1 MKAFKYIVI
10 LLCIVFIGGAVFYSL
25 KDGSIENQQEVI
37 IDAPA
42 PLVYDALSNFS
53 SWEQWNDHLDLEGLK
68 DDQKMLLNDV
78 DAIVD
83 YKYNEDEFGTLKIAS
98 LDSLSSAQF
107 DFVSKKGTSLT
118 LNVQIDTTEGNATK
132 LKTTVT
138 GNRDLTDKI
147 VADLFSDEITEE
159 MIPALQEPFEKSLN
173 SALQKMMAQFEI
185 SEPFETTTS
194 GGYHLMMTQSTNLGY
209 VQELRKKLEA
219 AVVNYMR
226 RQNIAASGPTKL
238 IYDQVDQQNG
248 TAIITV
254 AVPVAEKIVTEVNS
268 TIICAY
274 KNPVMAVRCT
284 LVGDIK
290 NLDLAKTKINKFIDQ
305 QGLSRSSYAPWEVYR
320 KDASDVYNPA
330 EQITEVYIPVE

>member
-1 MKAFKYIVI
+1 M
-10 LLCIVFIGGAVFYSL
+10 FYSL
-25 KDGSIENQQEVI
+25 KDGSVEHQQENTVN
-37 IDAPA
+37 APA
-42 PLVYDALSNFS
+42 PLVYDALSDLS
-53 SWEQWNDHLDLEGLK
+53 SWGRWNDHVNLEDLN
-68 DDQKMLLNDV
+68 DDQRILLNDV

-83 YKYNEDEFGTLKIAS
+83 YQYDEDELGTLKIAR
-98 LDSLSSAQF
+98 LDSLSSAEF
-107 DFVSKKGTSLT
+107 DFVSKNGTSLT
-118 LNVQIDTTEGNATK
+118 LNVRIDTTESNATK

-138 GNRDLTDKI
+138 GDRDLTDKI
-147 VADLFSDEITEE
+147 VADFFKDEITDV
-159 MIPALQEPFEKSLN
+159 MIPALQEPFEKSLD
-173 SALQKMMAQFEI
+173 SALQKMMAQYEI

-226 RQNIAASGPTKL
+226 RQNIIASGPTKL
-238 IYDQVDQQNG
+238 IYDQVDLQNG

-254 AVPVAEKIVTEVNS
+254 GIPVAEKIITEVNS
-268 TIICAY
+268 SIICAY

-290 NLDLAKTKINKFIDQ
+290 NLGLAKTKISKFIEQ

-330 EQITEVYIPVE
+330 EQITEVYLPVE